1 MRRKCTDSLNHWKKS
16 SIRKPLILQGL
27 RQTGKTWLLMDFGN
41 KQYEN
46 TLYLNLETDQPV
58 ASYLSVPR
66 DPQEALLFL
75 ETYTDKPL
83 RPSSSLL
90 ILDNIQCVPQIST
103 LLPAIAADFPQYHV
117 TAIVRGMENSAC
129 YSPHDFE
136 LLTLYPLDFEEFLW
150 ANAEFALAREIRSHF
165 TSFEPMG
172 KKLHEKALFQFRLY
186 QIIGGMPAAILEYK
200 KEKKLLMVPDTQQ
213 KLLDLFLNDI
223 TALAPN
229 GTARHCRNSWLSIP
243 SQLGRTSRK
252 FQYTR
257 IAKGATAK
265 TYQKPLHWLI
275 QSGLALSCGNISRT
289 FIHKVSKPDT
299 IKQTDCYLSSDTP
312 VTDISIPHVSAANTP
327 AEDISLQ
334 ISLHLY
340 PIDTGL
346 CTRILQIP
354 SYQLLSGEESIPNT
368 ACTETFLAQQFVQN
382 GYTLSY
388 WSSGNQAEVPFI
400 LRRNN
405 QFTAVDYRTTPHQKC
420 RSLMQLHHT
429 LSRSDSNHTSQTDH
443 PTDTTQSN
451 SLSSAPSSLPQIKQM
466 YLFSVE
472 DFKVKEHYKII
483 PVYAA
488 FCI

>member
-1 MRRKCTDSLNHWKKS
+1 MRRKCIDSLNHWKKS
-16 SIRKPLILQGL
+16 SILKPLILQGL
-27 RQTGKTWLLMDFGN
+27 RQTGKTWLLMEFGN

-46 TLYLNLETDQPV
+46 TLYINLETDQPA

-75 ETYTDKPL
+75 ETYADKPL

-103 LLPAIAADFPQYHV
+103 LLPAIAADFPQYHI
-117 TAIVRGMENSAC
+117 TAIVRSMENSSS

-150 ANAEFALAREIRSHF
+150 ANAEFALAREIRAHSAA
-165 TSFEPMG
+165 FEPMG
-172 KKLHEKALFQFRLY
+172 KKLHEKALSQFRLY
-186 QIIGGMPAAILEYK
+186 QIIGGMPASILEYK

-223 TALAPN
+223 TALAPR
-229 GTARHCRNSWLSIP
+229 GTARYCRNSWLSIP
-243 SQLGRTSRK
+243 SQIGRTSRK

-265 TYQKPLHWLI
+265 TYQEPLQWLI
-275 QSGLALSCGNISRT
+275 RSGLVLSCNNISHT
-289 FIHKVSKPDT
+289 FTHRSFKSNALNPT
-299 IKQTDCYLSSDTP
+299 NSLSSNTQTTNVSTQDTLL
-312 VTDISIPHVSAANTP
+312 TSETCKQ
-327 AEDISLQ
+327 Q

-354 SYQLLSGEESIPNT
+354 SYQLLTGEESIANT

-400 LRRNN
+400 LCRNN
-405 QFTAVDYRTTPHQKC
+405 HLTAVDYRITPHQKC
-420 RSLMQLHHT
+420 RSLMQLYHA
-429 LSRSDSNHTSQTDH
+429 LSRSDSNYTNQTDH
-443 PTDTTQSN
+443 PTDNTQNN
-451 SLSSAPSSLPQIKQM
+451 SLPSTPNSLPQIEQM
-466 YLFSVE
+466 YLLSVE

>member
-27 RQTGKTWLLMDFGN
+27 RQTGKTWLLMDFGS

-46 TLYLNLETDQPV
+46 TLYINLETDQP
-58 ASYLSVPR
+58 AAGYLSVPR

-75 ETYTDKPL
+75 ETYADKPL

-103 LLPAIAADFPQYHV
+103 LLPAIASDFPQYHI
-117 TAIVRGMENSAC
+117 TAIVRGMENSAR

-150 ANAEFALAREIRSHF
+150 ANAEFALAREIRAHF
-165 TSFEPMG
+165 TALEPIG
-172 KKLHEKALFQFRLY
+172 KKLHEKALSQFHLY

-213 KLLDLFLNDI
+213 KLLNLFLNDI
-223 TALAPN
+223 TTLAPK
-229 GTARHCRNSWLSIP
+229 GTALHCRNSWLSIP

-252 FQYTR
+252 FQYIR
-257 IAKGATAK
+257 ITKGATAK
-265 TYQKPLHWLI
+265 TYQEPLQWLI
-275 QSGLALSCGNISRT
+275 WSGLVLSCGSISCT
-289 FIHKVSKPDT
+289 
-299 IKQTDCYLSSDTP
+299 
-312 VTDISIPHVSAANTP
+312 
-327 AEDISLQ
+327 EDISRQ

-346 CTRILQIP
+346 CTRILQVP
-354 SYQLLSGEESIPNT
+354 SYQLLTGEESIVST
-368 ACTETFLAQQFVQN
+368 ACTETFLAQQFIQN

-400 LRRNN
+400 LCRNN
-405 QFTAVDYRTTPHQKC
+405 HFTAVDYRITPHRKC
-420 RSLMQLHHT
+420 RNLMQLYHA
-429 LSRSDSNHTSQTDH
+429 LSRSDSNYTSQTAP
-443 PTDTTQSN
+443 PTDNTPN
-451 SLSSAPSSLPQIKQM
+451 SSLPSVPNSLPQIEQL
-466 YLFSVE
+466 YLLSVE
-472 DFKVKEHYKII
+472 DFKTKEYYKIV